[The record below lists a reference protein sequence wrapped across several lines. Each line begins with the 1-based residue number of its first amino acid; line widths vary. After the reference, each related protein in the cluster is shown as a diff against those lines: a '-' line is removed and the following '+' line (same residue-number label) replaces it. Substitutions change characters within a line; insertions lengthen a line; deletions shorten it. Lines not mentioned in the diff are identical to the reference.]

1 MTHYRQNLLIK
12 AMAEWK
18 RTYKISKAFKN
29 LSNLALRSKI
39 NPAFQTIKRVTKIYI
54 KSEQDFVKYR
64 EMYLK

>member
-1 MTHYRQNLLIK
+1 
-12 AMAEWK
+12 MAEWK